1 MVHAARQPDTALA
14 RALLAPLALQL
25 FRVSLGL
32 QLVSAAAVSVS
43 ASCPSAPSGMVL
55 RPGHCVGRPCSEAHC
70 DCGSEL
76 VKGQCAVSADYA
88 ACVKTVAA
96 NCSADA
102 RPVAP
107 DLYTFGLQNH
117 LYPAVHL
124 QSYPRAHQSCGQ
136 RSSQTTHTQAGTFA
150 EPAAK
155 VNLIYGTRPAGRG
168 LWRWWW

>member
-107 DLYTFGLQNH
+107 DISICTLLVCKIICTR
-117 LYPAVHL
+117 PCTC
-124 QSYPRAHQSCGQ
+124 RATRGHIRAAASGVPN
-136 RSSQTTHTQAGTFA
+136 THTSW
-150 EPAAK
+150 
-155 VNLIYGTRPAGRG
+155 NLR
-168 LWRWWW
+168 